1 MKKYTLL
8 LLSLVLIGCSNDAE
22 DAVENIII
30 EGRYLHEIPDCDNSN
45 NPEINC
51 IEFVDFR
58 DENSVDVLIGGGDI
72 VAQATYVRNG
82 KNITIQQGEGTN
94 FGISFE
100 IISETELMRLE
111 DQSIWAKE

>member
-1 MKKYTLL
+1 MIRFLVSLL
-8 LLSLVLIGCSNDAE
+8 VIGLGLGCSNDATDPIE
-22 DAVENIII
+22 TIPV
-30 EGRYLHEIPDCDNSN
+30 EGRYLHEIPDCDNQG

-51 IEFVDFR
+51 IEFADFR

-82 KNITIQQGEGTN
+82 NTITIQQGEGTN

-100 IISETELMRLE
+100 VLSTTELLRQE
-111 DQSIWAKE
+111 DQSICTK